1 MLVKLD
7 IIAESVDKTVV
18 RLQTTLGAR
27 ARLGNLSDRTGRADR
42 SDRCAGVVPPDNN
55 RSSPF
60 DDRGKHMSQRSGLRR
75 RRAALESE
83 WSRLVPAM
91 RTAGSKPSGPEAVRG
106 DVTESWVRS
115 LGSVDPGRDSAP
127 VADGG
132 TVEHL
137 WSGSPLRRPVD
148 GLAEELR
155 SIAEDAG
162 FVTALTDEAGT
173 ILWTCGGRTMRRRA
187 ERVNFAPGGRWDE
200 QAMGT
205 NALSLALRTGRPS
218 SVFSAEHLVTAL
230 HDWVCYCAPVR
241 GPDGRVLGVLD
252 MSTTWDRSNPLA
264 MSTVRSLV
272 ATLEARLRTEPHVRP
287 HGTTDPVRLTCLGAE
302 QAIRK
307 GVPLP
312 LRPRQLEILTLLALE
327 PGGYAPERLREAV
340 YGDRPVTA
348 STFKAE
354 ISHLRRA
361 LDGGVATRRYT
372 LTTPVS
378 CDAADVLRAL
388 ENGDTDTALRWYRGP
403 LLSWSEA
410 PGIAEWRTRLEVA
423 VREAVLASA
432 RPEHALRYG
441 ERDPYDVEVHEHAL
455 SLLGPR
461 DTRRAIAAG
470 RLGAALLD

>member
-7 IIAESVDKTVV
+7 IIAESVDNTVV

-287 HGTTDPVRLTCLGAE
+287 HGATDPVRLTCLGAE